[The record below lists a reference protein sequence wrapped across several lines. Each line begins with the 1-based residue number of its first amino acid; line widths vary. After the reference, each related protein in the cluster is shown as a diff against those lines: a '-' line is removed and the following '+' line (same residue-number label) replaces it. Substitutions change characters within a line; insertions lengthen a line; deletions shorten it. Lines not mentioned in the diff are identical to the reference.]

1 MVGKVDKVDKVDKSN
16 KANKA
21 NKADNTPGCY
31 KMCDLRVISTAQ
43 AAAGA

>member
-1 MVGKVDKVDKVDKSN
+1 MVGKVDKVD
-16 KANKA
+16 KA

>member
-1 MVGKVDKVDKVDKSN
+1 MVGKVGR
-16 KANKA
+16 ANKA
-21 NKADNTPGCY
+21 NKADSTPGCY